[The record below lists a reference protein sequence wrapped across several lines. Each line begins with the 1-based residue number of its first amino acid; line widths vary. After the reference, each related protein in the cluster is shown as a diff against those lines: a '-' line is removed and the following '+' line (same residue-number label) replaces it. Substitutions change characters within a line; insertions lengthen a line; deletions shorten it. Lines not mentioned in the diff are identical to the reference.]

1 MMNAMKWMHTV
12 AACALALGLNA
23 AASAQDRATLEE
35 AKVMAEQAAAHV
47 KKVGPDQAFKDFND
61 QSSAT
66 WKKKDLYVFAYN
78 MKGDCVA
85 HGANAQLVGK
95 NQLELKDPTGKPVV
109 RELIDAAKSGAP
121 RVDYVWPNPMT
132 KQPEPKASYV
142 VKLAGY
148 EGFVGVGAYR

>member
-1 MMNAMKWMHTV
+1 MELAKKWMTGL
-12 AACALALGLNA
+12 AACALTLAVNVA
-23 AASAQDRATLEE
+23 AAAQDRATLDE

-47 KKVGPDQAFKDFND
+47 KKVGPEQAFKDFNE
-61 QSSAT
+61 QGST

-95 NQLELKDPTGKPVV
+95 NQIELKDPTGKPVV
-109 RELIDAAKSGAP
+109 KELIDAAKSGTE
-121 RVDYVWPNPMT
+121 RVDYVWPNPVT
-132 KQPEPKASYV
+132 KQVEPKATYV

-148 EGFVGVGAYR
+148 DGFVGVGAYR